1 MKTTGKYSHKHY
13 KCSRC
18 GFVSFHGTN
27 HWGEFYDTCRQC
39 SWKNPMDP
47 IVTWEC
53 QEPMPEGFEAPP
65 KWRKVKLGDV
75 CEIITVKGGMR
86 I

>member
-1 MKTTGKYSHKHY
+1 
-13 KCSRC
+13 
-18 GFVSFHGTN
+18 
-27 HWGEFYDTCRQC
+27 
-39 SWKNPMDP
+39 MDP
-47 IVTWEC
+47 IVTWVC